1 MIQLNLPLSATAL
14 REGAEFL
21 TKLSQLAD
29 VIRAEV
35 YAPEHTATT
44 VGTLSYTVDVDTAA
58 ATASLEALE
67 QKAAQVAV
75 NVPDDVVIDINVRPA
90 GGDHDAPLTAA
101 GGTTQD
107 AFAQDEPQF
116 ETVVTGHERNPD
128 YTGELAGWEQAAL
141 EQSGWDVPGLLAAGY
156 LREVTEERPLAVAPT
171 APQAPTP
178 PAPSA
183 APAPAAAGGEVEL
196 DVDGRPWD
204 ARIHSDAAE
213 RKAKT
218 GKWKT
223 RKNLPDG
230 YKEQI
235 EAELRGVPTAPAAP
249 APAATPAPAA
259 APSAPSPVAP
269 AAPAPTPTTAATMT
283 FPQFVQWAMGHTKAG
298 RCNQT
303 DVQLAVQ
310 EAGLTTVPDLS
321 KRIDLIPQVMAT
333 LKRTKGIE

>member
-29 VIRAEV
+29 VIRQEASPAGVYKQVGEV
-35 YAPEHTATT
+35 VHAT
-44 VGTLSYTVDVDTAA
+44 G
-58 ATASLEALE
+58 
-67 QKAAQVAV
+67 V
-75 NVPDDVVIDINVRPA
+75 NVVVAPGITTSAQEAGDGAIDVTVAPA
-90 GGDHDAPLTAA
+90 GGDHEAPLAAA
-101 GGTTQD
+101 GGTVQD
-107 AFAQDEPQF
+107 AFAQDVQY
-116 ETVVTGHERNPD
+116 ETVVTGHERDPD

-156 LREVTEERPLAVAPT
+156 LREVIEQRPLAAAPT
-171 APQAPTP
+171 VPQAPTP

-183 APAPAAAGGEVEL
+183 APAPAVAGGEVEV
-196 DVDGRPWD
+196 DVDGLPWD
-204 ARIHSDAAE
+204 PRIHSDATE

-235 EAELRGVPTAPAAP
+235 EAELRGVPVTP
-249 APAATPAPAA
+249 ATPAPAP
-259 APSAPSPVAP
+259 APSAPSPVAT
-269 AAPAPTPTTAATMT
+269 AAPAPTPGGMT

-310 EAGLTTVPDLS
+310 EAGLTTVPDLA

>member
-29 VIRAEV
+29 VIRDEV
-35 YAPEHTATT
+35 R
-44 VGTLSYTVDVDTAA
+44 GAA
-58 ATASLEALE
+58 ATVGEVVPATGVSVVVAPGVTAS
-67 QKAAQVAV
+67 AQEVG
-75 NVPDDVVIDINVRPA
+75 DGVIDVTFAPA
-90 GGDHDAPLTAA
+90 GGDHDAPLAAA
-101 GGTTQD
+101 GGTMQD
-107 AFAQDEPQF
+107 AFAQDMATAEAEVLPQQF
-116 ETVVTGHERNPD
+116 EIVVTGHERNPD

-156 LREVTEERPLAVAPT
+156 LREVTEQRPLAVAPT
-171 APQAPTP
+171 VAQAPTP

-183 APAPAAAGGEVEL
+183 PPAPAAAGGEAEV
-196 DVDGRPWD
+196 DVDGLPWD
-204 ARIHSDAAE
+204 PRIHSDATE

-249 APAATPAPAA
+249 APAATPAPA
-259 APSAPSPVAP
+259 PSPVAP
-269 AAPAPTPTTAATMT
+269 AAPAPGPTTAGAMT

-310 EAGLTTVPDLS
+310 AVGLKDVPALS
-321 KRIDLIPQVMAT
+321 QNVAKIPEVVAA
-333 LKRTKGIE
+333 LKASKGLE

>member
-29 VIRAEV
+29 VIRQETCPAGVFKQVGEV
-35 YAPEHTATT
+35 VHATGVTT
-44 VGTLSYTVDVDTAA
+44 VVAPGVAASAQETSDSAIVVTVA
-58 ATASLEALE
+58 
-67 QKAAQVAV
+67 
-75 NVPDDVVIDINVRPA
+75 PA
-90 GGDHDAPLTAA
+90 GGDHDKPLTAA
-101 GGTTQD
+101 GGSMQD
-107 AFAQDEPQF
+107 AFAVDGQLETVPEVDQAPEGAQVQQF

-128 YTGELAGWEQAAL
+128 YTGELAGWDQAAL
-141 EQSGWDVPGLLAAGY
+141 EASGWDVAGLLAAGY
-156 LREVTEERPLAVAPT
+156 LREVTEQRPLAVAPT

-196 DVDGRPWD
+196 DVDGLPWD

-218 GKWKT
+218 GKWKR
-223 RKNLPDG
+223 RKNLTDE
-230 YKEQI
+230 YVATI
-235 EAELRGVPTAPAAP
+235 EAELRGVPV
-249 APAATPAPAA
+249 APAATPAPAP
-259 APSAPSPVAP
+259 APSAPSPAATV
-269 AAPAPTPTTAATMT
+269 APAPTPGGMT

-310 EAGLTTVPDLS
+310 EAGLTTVPDLA

>member
-29 VIRAEV
+29 VIREEARGP
-35 YAPEHTATT
+35 AATT

-75 NVPDDVVIDINVRPA
+75 NVPDDVVIDVNVRPA
-90 GGDHDAPLTAA
+90 GGDHDVPLTAA

-107 AFAQDEPQF
+107 AFVQDEPQF

-156 LREVTEERPLAVAPT
+156 LREVTEQRPLAVAPT

-196 DVDGRPWD
+196 DVDGLPWD
-204 ARIHSDAAE
+204 PRIHSDATE

-235 EAELRGVPTAPAAP
+235 EAELRGVP
-249 APAATPAPAA
+249 AATPAPAP
-259 APSAPSPVAP
+259 APSAPSPVATV
-269 AAPAPTPTTAATMT
+269 APAPTPGGMT

-310 EAGLTTVPDLS
+310 EAGLTTVPDLA

>member
-1 MIQLNLPLSATAL
+1 MIELNLPLSATAL

-29 VIRAEV
+29 VIRDEV
-35 YAPEHTATT
+35 RGPVTT
-44 VGTLSYTVDVDTAA
+44 LGEMCVTVDSPGACERA
-58 ATASLEALE
+58 E
-67 QKAAQVAV
+67 QAVAELQVA
-75 NVPDDVVIDINVRPA
+75 PA
-90 GGDHDAPLTAA
+90 GGDHDVPLTAA

-107 AFAQDEPQF
+107 AFAQDVALAEAPPVY

-141 EQSGWDVPGLLAAGY
+141 EQSGWDVAGLLAAGY
-156 LREVTEERPLAVAPT
+156 LREVTEQHPLAVAPT

-183 APAPAAAGGEVEL
+183 APAPVAAGGEVEL
-196 DVDGRPWD
+196 DADGLPWD
-204 ARIHSDAAE
+204 ARIHSNAAE
-213 RKAKT
+213 RKAAT

-223 RKNLPDG
+223 RKNLAPG

-235 EAELRGVPTAPAAP
+235 EAELRGV
-249 APAATPAPAA
+249 PAATPAPAA
-259 APSAPSPVAP
+259 APSAPSPAAP
-269 AAPAPTPTTAATMT
+269 AAPAVPAPGPTTAGSMT

-310 EAGLTTVPDLS
+310 GVGLKDVPALS
-321 KRIDLIPQVMAT
+321 QNPGKIAEVMAA
-333 LKRTKGIE
+333 LKASKGLE

>member
-29 VIRAEV
+29 VIRDEV
-35 YAPEHTATT
+35 YAPERTTA
-44 VGTLSYTVDVDTAA
+44 VSYNVEDAA
-58 ATASLEALE
+58 ALAAAVAKLPASVQQDLADELHKESDAMLL
-67 QKAAQVAV
+67 A
-75 NVPDDVVIDINVRPA
+75 PA

-101 GGTTQD
+101 GGSMQD
-107 AFAQDEPQF
+107 AFAQDVQY

-128 YTGELAGWEQAAL
+128 YTGELAAYDQAAL
-141 EQSGWDVPGLLAAGY
+141 ETAGWDVAGLLGAGY
-156 LREVTEERPLAVAPT
+156 LREVTEQVPLAAAPM

-183 APAPAAAGGEVEL
+183 APAPVASGGEVEL
-196 DVDGRPWD
+196 DADGLPWD
-204 ARIHSDAAE
+204 ARIHSNAAE
-213 RKAKT
+213 RKAAT

-223 RKNLPDG
+223 RKNLPAG

-235 EAELRGVPTAPAAP
+235 EAELRGVP
-249 APAATPAPAA
+249 AATPAPAP
-259 APSAPSPVAP
+259 APSAPSPVAT
-269 AAPAPTPTTAATMT
+269 AAPAPGPATAGGTTFA
-283 FPQFVQWAMGHTKAG
+283 QFVQWAMGHQKAG

-310 EAGLTTVPDLS
+310 GVGLKDVPALS
-321 KRIDLIPQVMAT
+321 QNPGKIAEVMAS
-333 LKRTKGIE
+333 LKAAKGLE

>member
-29 VIRAEV
+29 VIRDEV
-35 YAPEHTATT
+35 RGPASTT

-58 ATASLEALE
+58 ATEKLEAL
-67 QKAAQVAV
+67 AALA
-75 NVPDDVVIDINVRPA
+75 PA

-101 GGTTQD
+101 GGSTED
-107 AFAQDEPQF
+107 AFAQDVAAAEAEVLPQF

-128 YTGELAGWEQAAL
+128 YTGELAAYDQDAL
-141 EQSGWDVPGLLAAGY
+141 ETAGWDVAGLVGAGY
-156 LREVTEERPLAVAPT
+156 LREVTEQRPLASAAPT
-171 APQAPTP
+171 APSAP

-183 APAPAAAGGEVEL
+183 APAPGVVGGEVEL
-196 DVDGRPWD
+196 DADGLPWD
-204 ARIHSDAAE
+204 ARIHSDATE

-259 APSAPSPVAP
+259 APSAPAPAAP
-269 AAPAPTPTTAATMT
+269 AAPAPGPATAGSMT
-283 FPQFVQWAMGHTKAG
+283 FAQFVKWAMDHQKAG

-310 EAGLTTVPDLS
+310 SVGLKDVPALS
-321 KRIDLIPQVMAT
+321 QNPGKIAEVMAA
-333 LKRTKGIE
+333 LKASKGLE

>member
-35 YAPEHTATT
+35 RGPTGST
-44 VGTLSYTVDVDTAA
+44 VGTLSYKVDIDTTAA
-58 ATASLEALE
+58 TEKLEAL
-67 QKAAQVAV
+67 AQLA
-75 NVPDDVVIDINVRPA
+75 PA
-90 GGDHDAPLTAA
+90 GGDHNAPLTVA
-101 GGTTQD
+101 GGSMQD
-107 AFAQDEPQF
+107 AFAVDGQLETVPEVDQAPEGAQVQQF

-156 LREVTEERPLAVAPT
+156 LREVTEQRPLAVAPT

-196 DVDGRPWD
+196 DVDGLPWD

-218 GKWKT
+218 GKWKR
-223 RKNLPDG
+223 RKNLTDE
-230 YKEQI
+230 YVATI
-235 EAELRGVPTAPAAP
+235 EAELRGVPTAPVAP

-259 APSAPSPVAP
+259 APSAPSPAATV
-269 AAPAPTPTTAATMT
+269 APAPTPGGMT

-310 EAGLTTVPDLS
+310 EAGLTTVPDLA

>member
-29 VIRAEV
+29 VIRDEARG
-35 YAPEHTATT
+35 PATT
-44 VGTLSYTVDVDTAA
+44 VGELCVTVESPGACERA
-58 ATASLEALE
+58 E
-67 QKAAQVAV
+67 QAVAELLQA
-75 NVPDDVVIDINVRPA
+75 PA

-107 AFAQDEPQF
+107 AFAQDVAFAEAEVLPQQF

-141 EQSGWDVPGLLAAGY
+141 EQSGWDVAGLLAAGY
-156 LREVTEERPLAVAPT
+156 LREVTEQRPLAAAPT

-196 DVDGRPWD
+196 DVDGLPWD
-204 ARIHSDAAE
+204 ARIHSNAAE
-213 RKAKT
+213 RKAAT

-223 RKNLPDG
+223 RKNLAPG

-235 EAELRGVPTAPAAP
+235 EAELRGVPTAPVAP

-259 APSAPSPVAP
+259 APSAPSPVAT
-269 AAPAPTPTTAATMT
+269 AAPAPTPGGMT

-310 EAGLTTVPDLS
+310 EAGLTTVPDLA

>member
-29 VIRAEV
+29 VIRDEARGP
-35 YAPEHTATT
+35 APT
-44 VGTLSYTVDVDTAA
+44 VGELCVTVESPGA
-58 ATASLEALE
+58 E
-67 QKAAQVAV
+67 QAVAELLQA
-75 NVPDDVVIDINVRPA
+75 PA
-90 GGDHDAPLTAA
+90 GGDHEAPLTAA
-101 GGTTQD
+101 GGSMQD
-107 AFAQDEPQF
+107 AFAQDVQY

-128 YTGELAGWEQAAL
+128 YTGELAAYDQAAL
-141 EQSGWDVPGLLAAGY
+141 EAAGWDVAGLVGAGY
-156 LREVTEERPLAVAPT
+156 LREVTEQVPLAAAPT

-183 APAPAAAGGEVEL
+183 APAPAVAGGEVEL
-196 DVDGRPWD
+196 DVDGLPWD
-204 ARIHSDAAE
+204 ARIHSDATE

-235 EAELRGVPTAPAAP
+235 EAELRGVPLQATAPAAP
-249 APAATPAPAA
+249 APAATPAPAV
-259 APSAPSPVAP
+259 APSAPSPVAT
-269 AAPAPTPTTAATMT
+269 AAPAPTPGGMT

-310 EAGLTTVPDLS
+310 EAGLTTVPDLA

>member
-1 MIQLNLPLSATAL
+1 MIHLNLPLSATAL

-29 VIRAEV
+29 VIRAETEADLK
-35 YAPEHTATT
+35 YLGPFPTAPAGENSAIE
-44 VGTLSYTVDVDTAA
+44 VEIEFPAGV
-58 ATASLEALE
+58 
-67 QKAAQVAV
+67 AQIA
-75 NVPDDVVIDINVRPA
+75 PA
-90 GGDHDAPLTAA
+90 GGDHGAPLTAA

-107 AFAQDEPQF
+107 AFAQDVAAAEAEVLPQQF

-156 LREVTEERPLAVAPT
+156 LREVTEQRPLAVAPT

-196 DVDGRPWD
+196 DVDGLPWD
-204 ARIHSDAAE
+204 ARIHSDATE

-235 EAELRGVPTAPAAP
+235 EAELRGVPLQPTAPVAP

-259 APSAPSPVAP
+259 APSAPSPVAIV
-269 AAPAPTPTTAATMT
+269 APAPTPGGMT

-298 RCNQT
+298 HCNQT

>member
-29 VIRAEV
+29 VIRDEV
-35 YAPEHTATT
+35 RGPAAAT

-75 NVPDDVVIDINVRPA
+75 NVPDDVVIDVNVRPA

-101 GGTTQD
+101 GGSAQD
-107 AFAQDEPQF
+107 AFAQDVQY

-128 YTGELAGWEQAAL
+128 YTGELAAYDQAAL
-141 EQSGWDVPGLLAAGY
+141 EAAGWDVAGLLAAGY
-156 LREVTEERPLAVAPT
+156 LREVTEQRPLAVAPT

-196 DVDGRPWD
+196 DVDGLPWD
-204 ARIHSDAAE
+204 ARIHSDATE

-235 EAELRGVPTAPAAP
+235 EAELRGLATAPVAP
-249 APAATPAPAA
+249 APAATPAPAP
-259 APSAPSPVAP
+259 APSAPSPAAIV
-269 AAPAPTPTTAATMT
+269 APAPTPGGMT

-310 EAGLTTVPDLS
+310 EAGLATVPDLS